1 MGVRLLRGRAITAAD
16 RADAP
21 PVAVIN
27 ETMARQYWP
36 GEPAL
41 GRRFR
46 FNGPTAPWIE
56 VVGVVA
62 DEKHAGLGVPV
73 NRKWY
78 RPHAQWSQSGASP
91 IRAMTLVV
99 RSNADPVGLVR
110 PVRDA
115 LRALDPRLAV
125 SEVRTL
131 DEVVGASVA
140 RQRFTMLLL
149 SVFAAIALALAA
161 VGVYGVMSYWV
172 SERTREIG
180 IRMALGAT
188 QEQVTTLVVREG
200 LAPVLAGVAGGGLAA
215 LGLAGVMRGL
225 LYGVAP
231 RDPVTFV
238 GVALALVAVAVAASW
253 VPARRAAQLPPVEA
267 LRHE

>member
-1 MGVRLLRGRAITAAD
+1 V
-16 RADAP
+16 
-21 PVAVIN
+21 VN

-46 FNGPTAPWIE
+46 FNGPTTPWLE

-62 DEKHAGLGVPV
+62 DEKHAGLGAPV

-78 RPHAQWSQSGASP
+78 RPHAQWSQSSRNP
-91 IRAMTLVV
+91 IRAMTLVL
-99 RSNADPVGLVR
+99 RTDGDPVSLVR
-110 PVRDA
+110 PARDA
-115 LRALDPRLAV
+115 IRGLDPRLAV

-131 DEVVGASVA
+131 EDVVGASVS

-149 SVFAAIALALAA
+149 AIFAAIALVLAA

-188 QEQVTTLVVREG
+188 QRQVTALVVREG
-200 LAPVLAGVAGGGLAA
+200 LVPVVAGVAAGGVVA
-215 LGLAGVMRGL
+215 LGVAGVMRGL

-231 RDPVTFV
+231 RDPATFV
-238 GVALALVAVAVAASW
+238 GVGLALVAAAVAASW
-253 VPARRAAQLPPVEA
+253 LPARRAARLPPVEA
-267 LRHE
+267 LRV